1 MFLFSK
7 CKDMGNTA
15 QSFPFLSIFIINL
28 RKVPFIL
35 TPQNRN
41 TYALCLRLNK
51 YRHSRISE
59 Y

>member
-28 RKVPFIL
+28 RNVPFYL
-35 TPQNRN
+35 DASEKRK
-41 TYALCLRLNK
+41 LRADNIT
-51 YRHSRISE
+51 SIATTG
-59 Y
+59 

>member
-28 RKVPFIL
+28 GKVPF
-35 TPQNRN
+35 
-41 TYALCLRLNK
+41 YVDA
-51 YRHSRISE
+51 SE
-59 Y
+59 